1 REIAQGWKEH
11 PETLPLLKLS
21 AQQDKHLD
29 VRQAAVKE
37 IAQGWKDESWILE
50 FLCDRATNDLFQR
63 QKDWEGNPRLT
74 ALEAIIKQY
83 PNHPQ
88 TLILLRDR
96 AKNDLDEQV
105 RKFANKKLKQLE

>member
-1 REIAQGWKEH
+1 M
-11 PETLPLLKLS
+11 
-21 AQQDKHLD
+21 
-29 VRQAAVKE
+29 RQVAVQELAK
-37 IAQGWKDESWILE
+37 GWKDESWILE

-83 PNHPQ
+83 PNYPQ